1 MQILFENRMAVA
13 FALAKRGARA
23 ALEAKGC
30 GRLGTHLADVT
41 SSLRFGVAT
50 ADHQCEAYDGHDDI
64 RDVWERV
71 RGLVPRGKATDFW
84 NRYLEDI
91 ELARGLG
98 CTVFRLSLSW
108 ARLEPEPGVWND
120 EAFAHYREV
129 LQGLRDA
136 RMSAVITLLHN
147 TWPIHVQAAGAGAG
161 LLDKSFPDRLARF
174 AQEVAQRLGDLIG
187 DYVTINE
194 PNQLVYGWIKGFWM
208 RAYAMP
214 PGQPPYESGDA
225 QMDDVLA
232 LIPNLFRAHAKA
244 RAVIRRIRPSAR
256 VGTNPL
262 VLGLPRWLQHWIDRA
277 ATHLKSPED
286 AKRQAARIAQSA
298 IVEGGRIDC
307 SIAQLT
313 MTLDRLQHAFFS
325 EPYYITHLAVLH
337 RSALPLPQ
345 PAQEWRGNVAVVAD
359 TLPARIVAGWF
370 PAATIRYLPAMAQAV
385 EALRSGDADAVFD
398 DAVTL
403 QEHTSDSFG
412 LTPLPNSEQYFAV
425 AMAPGSR
432 TLLNI
437 VDRAIRDLRREH
449 PDMPNAF
456 NRKTVAHVGREDEAQ
471 TAGSA
476 RDRSEQEPVPKM
488 DRSVERIRRRGKL
501 RVGIHPGVGG
511 LCTLRPNTSEA
522 RGGTGAPQ
530 YEGLEPELGRRI
542 AQLIFGDPGRVE
554 FVPMHGQQRLDAT
567 RSWVH
572 VLFALRKS
580 IAIFSTLLGTNWWNL
595 GMAGK
600 LPEFL
605 CPRECV
611 GTLDFVGLDYYWGVP
626 SFWPGELHR
635 LSAAADF
642 QYASAPVW
650 PNAINMILSEAARD
664 FPGKPIIVV
673 ENGCVVR
680 VPGFTR
686 ADYLKAHV
694 AQVRK
699 AVELGAPVE
708 AYLCWSITSNREWG
722 LTFDDGSDF
731 GLYHVDLDTDPALT
745 RKPTDSSRTYASL
758 IADSK
763 VAASATLEWP
773 RM

>member
-1 MQILFENRMAVA
+1 MA
-13 FALAKRGARA
+13 
-23 ALEAKGC
+23 E
-30 GRLGTHLADVT
+30 
-41 SSLRFGVAT
+41 
-50 ADHQCEAYDGHDDI
+50 
-64 RDVWERV
+64 
-71 RGLVPRGKATDFW
+71 
-84 NRYLEDI
+84 
-91 ELARGLG
+91 
-98 CTVFRLSLSW
+98 
-108 ARLEPEPGVWND
+108 
-120 EAFAHYREV
+120 
-129 LQGLRDA
+129 
-136 RMSAVITLLHN
+136 
-147 TWPIHVQAAGAGAG
+147 
-161 LLDKSFPDRLARF
+161 
-174 AQEVAQRLGDLIG
+174 
-187 DYVTINE
+187 
-194 PNQLVYGWIKGFWM
+194 
-208 RAYAMP
+208 
-214 PGQPPYESGDA
+214 
-225 QMDDVLA
+225 
-232 LIPNLFRAHAKA
+232 
-244 RAVIRRIRPSAR
+244 
-256 VGTNPL
+256 
-262 VLGLPRWLQHWIDRA
+262 
-277 ATHLKSPED
+277 
-286 AKRQAARIAQSA
+286 
-298 IVEGGRIDC
+298 
-307 SIAQLT
+307 
-313 MTLDRLQHAFFS
+313 
-325 EPYYITHLAVLH
+325 
-337 RSALPLPQ
+337 
-345 PAQEWRGNVAVVAD
+345 
-359 TLPARIVAGWF
+359 
-370 PAATIRYLPAMAQAV
+370 AV
-385 EALRSGDADAVFD
+385 EALRRGDADAVFD
-398 DAVTL
+398 DDVTL
-403 QEHTSDSFG
+403 QEYAGDSFG

-425 AMAPGSR
+425 AMALGSR

-456 NRKTVAHVGREDEAQ
+456 NRKTVAHIGREEEAQ
-471 TAGSA
+471 AA
-476 RDRSEQEPVPKM
+476 VPKM

-501 RVGIHPGVGG
+501 RVGIHPGVRG
-511 LCTLRPNTSEA
+511 LCTLRPSISK
-522 RGGTGAPQ
+522 GQGDTGAPQ

-542 AQLIFGDPGRVE
+542 AQLIFGDPGRIE
-554 FVPMHGQQRLDAT
+554 FVAMHGEQRLDAT

-572 VLFALRKS
+572 AFFALRKS

-605 CPRECV
+605 CPSECV

-745 RKPTDSSRTYASL
+745 RQPTDSSRTYASL
-758 IADSK
+758 IADS
-763 VAASATLEWP
+763 
-773 RM
+773 